1 MRRCTCWMKLRLE
14 VFIQCDVLSC
24 PCKTTTTAE
33 TTQSKRYEEFCR
45 FEHLRTGW
53 STCIVHANI
62 THVCIAV
69 LTGSGFISLS
79 SVFISD
85 GCTPLRLTP
94 YATHRRPCTKNQ
106 TSQIHTQNG
115 IRIDTCSHSSPL
127 SVHTSLHRNPV
138 NRPLSLT
145 IHV

>member
-1 MRRCTCWMKLRLE
+1 MMFSRVPTRPQTPQRQHKVSGMKSSAG
-14 VFIQCDVLSC
+14 LSISGLDGAH
-24 PCKTTTTAE
+24 P
-33 TTQSKRYEEFCR
+33 
-45 FEHLRTGW
+45 
-53 STCIVHANI
+53 STCIVHTNI

-115 IRIDTCSHSSPL
+115 IHIDTCIHSSPL
-127 SVHTSLHRNPV
+127 SVHISLHRNPV

-145 IHV
+145 IQV